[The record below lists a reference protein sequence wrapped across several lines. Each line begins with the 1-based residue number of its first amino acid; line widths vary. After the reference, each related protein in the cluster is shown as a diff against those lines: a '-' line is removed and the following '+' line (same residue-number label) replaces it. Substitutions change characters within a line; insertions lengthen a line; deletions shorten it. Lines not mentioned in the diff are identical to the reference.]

1 MPAVTVEEVLNENSD
16 KLIIKNM
23 LTEAGYNVKDTS
35 VKKRISVVSD
45 TRAQTMKEVLNV
57 LKKNA
62 LESDVDM
69 SPSSLRI
76 SSIGVLKIDGP
87 INIEIIIKPA
97 TKNVLAAE
105 AEATKDLIKI
115 IKNATNQVDGPII
128 IKIEKWKIKN
138 VVTAGSDHIR
148 GDPKADIALIDNL
161 NKEVG
166 FISHKKAGGAKAFQQ
181 YGGMSKKAGNV
192 IYTNNMVKKYVK
204 DLKLKIGGDKAK
216 SGQSFYRYVPNTNL
230 GKTLVGQSVYGP
242 KYNQG
247 ITFNRD
253 SVHCI
258 GQGTPILT
266 FIKDNIFELTFS
278 ETMHTANKI
287 DWAFKNLYKAVFAS
301 TYRAHRKT
309 ESIGDVIDNLR
320 SGIYPYDFIAGRKA
334 LEI

>member
-1 MPAVTVEEVLNENSD
+1 
-16 KLIIKNM
+16 
-23 LTEAGYNVKDTS
+23 
-35 VKKRISVVSD
+35 
-45 TRAQTMKEVLNV
+45 
-57 LKKNA
+57 
-62 LESDVDM
+62 
-69 SPSSLRI
+69 
-76 SSIGVLKIDGP
+76 
-87 INIEIIIKPA
+87 
-97 TKNVLAAE
+97 
-105 AEATKDLIKI
+105 
-115 IKNATNQVDGPII
+115 
-128 IKIEKWKIKN
+128 
-138 VVTAGSDHIR
+138 
-148 GDPKADIALIDNL
+148 
-161 NKEVG
+161 
-166 FISHKKAGGAKAFQQ
+166 
-181 YGGMSKKAGNV
+181 
-192 IYTNNMVKKYVK
+192 MVKKYVK